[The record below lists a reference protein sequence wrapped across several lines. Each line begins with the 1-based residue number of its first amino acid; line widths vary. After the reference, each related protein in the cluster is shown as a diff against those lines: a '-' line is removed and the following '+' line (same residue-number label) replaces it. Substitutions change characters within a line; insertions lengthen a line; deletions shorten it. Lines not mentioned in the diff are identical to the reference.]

1 MERCVAAL
9 GRLARGQGPAGGRAG
24 TGHDEPRSGREQGPG
39 ATPAREQIGKILR
52 KIRIF
57 SSPRGETCRKIKRD
71 RGNPPG
77 LSRGMVAGVGGHGFR
92 GTFPP
97 LHFTPGYSAPPN
109 LPGDGEAAF
118 LTQLFYCRIS
128 PLGAPKGSLAPKN
141 SCLIRFPNGCGH
153 NHNYSRWKNACY
165 KYN

>member
-9 GRLARGQGPAGGRAG
+9 GRLARGQGPAAGGRAG

-39 ATPAREQIGKILR
+39 ATPAREQIGKVLR
-52 KIRIF
+52 KIHIF
-57 SSPRGETCRKIKRD
+57 SSPRGELVVKLKEIGGIPRVY
-71 RGNPPG
+71 PG
-77 LSRGMVAGVGGHGFR
+77 VWWQALADTVLGGL
-92 GTFPP
+92 FPP
-97 LHFTPGYSAPPN
+97 LRFTPGYSAPPN
-109 LPGDGEAAF
+109 LPEDGDAAF
-118 LTQLFYCRIS
+118 LLPDF
-128 PLGAPKGSLAPKN
+128 PLLARRRALAPKN

>member
-1 MERCVAAL
+1 MDRCVATL
-9 GRLARGQGPAGGRAG
+9 GRLARGQGPAAGGRAG
-24 TGHDEPRSGREQGPG
+24 TGSDKPRRGREQGPW
-39 ATPAREQIGKILR
+39 ATPAREQIGKVLR

-57 SSPRGETCRKIKRD
+57 SGPRGETCRKIKGIGGIPRVY
-71 RGNPPG
+71 PG
-77 LSRGMVAGVGGHGFR
+77 VWWQALAETVLGGLP
-92 GTFPP
+92 PP
-97 LHFTPGYSAPPN
+97 LRFTPGYSAPPN
-109 LPGDGEAAF
+109 LPEDGDAAF
-118 LTQLFYCRIS
+118 LLPDFP